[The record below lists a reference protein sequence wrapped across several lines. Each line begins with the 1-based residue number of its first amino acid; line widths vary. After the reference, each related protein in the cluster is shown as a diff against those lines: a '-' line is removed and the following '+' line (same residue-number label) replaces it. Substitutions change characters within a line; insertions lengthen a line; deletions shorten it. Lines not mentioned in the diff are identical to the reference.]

1 MKSKRKK
8 KSVRLELDKSDIILI
23 ALIVLAFPVG
33 LYMMWKDD
41 CAWNRWIKA
50 AISVAW
56 AAVIVCAIVVLP
68 SIENYQYTGNVQ
80 IVTRKSNKAMLG
92 PAKPE
97 GIPDTVQIVKNASE
111 TSSLISQPTPTPDP
125 IMVYCNDNG
134 VYYHLQGCR
143 YVYPTTPRVRLLAAL
158 QAGKTA
164 CPECKPPN
172 EMTY

>member
-1 MKSKRKK
+1 M
-8 KSVRLELDKSDIILI
+8 ILI
-23 ALIVLAFPVG
+23 ALIVFAFPVG
-33 LYMMWKDD
+33 LYIMWKDS
-41 CAWNRWIKA
+41 CPWNRWLKTA
-50 AISVAW
+50 VSAAW
-56 AAVIVCAIVVLP
+56 AAVLVCAVLVLP
-68 SIENYQYTGNVQ
+68 SIDKYQYSGNVE
-80 IVTRKSNKAMLG
+80 IVARKTNKAMLG
-92 PAKPE
+92 PAQPE
-97 GIPDTVQIVKNASE
+97 GIPDTVQIVRNASE